1 MIRISSFSFFVNLG
15 QSKDDIIKCVVG
27 LPEQSPQKSF
37 IIINT
42 LRFISMLLIQY
53 LIMNNNRVLM
63 REVLY
68 VFMKTT
74 LNLNKYRWHWLQ
86 LEKVLVPACAPCYLA
101 WYFGICTFIVKYFIR
116 QICRHLHFF
125 GPGGLF
131 LWVLIVLRLNSET
144 YSSLECIRQYA
155 CDSLK

>member
-1 MIRISSFSFFVNLG
+1 MVFYTDLLVEASPIFQSSCQPSLLIIRVSSFSFFVNLG

-74 LNLNKYRWHWLQ
+74 LNLNKYIIHTCSA
-86 LEKVLVPACAPCYLA
+86 VPAVIVQHKRYCNI
-101 WYFGICTFIVKYFIR
+101 ICPI
-116 QICRHLHFF
+116 
-125 GPGGLF
+125 
-131 LWVLIVLRLNSET
+131 EM
-144 YSSLECIRQYA
+144 
-155 CDSLK
+155 